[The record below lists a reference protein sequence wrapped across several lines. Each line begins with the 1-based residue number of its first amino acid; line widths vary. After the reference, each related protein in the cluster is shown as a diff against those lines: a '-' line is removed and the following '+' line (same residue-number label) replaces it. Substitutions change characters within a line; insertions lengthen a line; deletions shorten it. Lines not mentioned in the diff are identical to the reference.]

1 MTRFDRLA
9 GGSGSED
16 PDGYYWR
23 DATGRLRGPMTRF
36 QFESYSLRGHIQPGA
51 KVWRQQGANHYKVE
65 ITRRVRWRKLLS
77 PRGCGAVMEWTMML
91 FTLLALLFL
100 CTLKKLRDEL
110 SEELKENRGMAIFL
124 FSLFALTLLLS
135 IGTMRKLS
143 GRVAVEACDVC
154 DAEC

>member
-1 MTRFDRLA
+1 
-9 GGSGSED
+9 
-16 PDGYYWR
+16 
-23 DATGRLRGPMTRF
+23 
-36 QFESYSLRGHIQPGA
+36 
-51 KVWRQQGANHYKVE
+51 
-65 ITRRVRWRKLLS
+65 
-77 PRGCGAVMEWTMML
+77 MML

-154 DAEC
+154 DVEC